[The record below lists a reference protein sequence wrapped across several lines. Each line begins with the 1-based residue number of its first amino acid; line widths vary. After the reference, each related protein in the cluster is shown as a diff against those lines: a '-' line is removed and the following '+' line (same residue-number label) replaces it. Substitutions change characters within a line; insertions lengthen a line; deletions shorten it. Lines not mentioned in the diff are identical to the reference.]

1 MNMGISRTPEG
12 SPPEARRE
20 RAAAMLRTAGVV
32 LTDDEAAS
40 IELAE
45 FGLSDFERQGL
56 SLVVYANTDRYC
68 GKELVLLPGQ
78 TCPEHRHPPVPLA
91 DGRTDPG
98 KMETFR
104 CRWGEV
110 YVYVEGTPTPRPA
123 AAAPAGSAAHY
134 TVWHEVAL
142 RPGEQY
148 TIPPNTLHW
157 FQAGP
162 GGAVVTEFSSTSRDE
177 LDFFTDPAIRRVG

>member
-1 MNMGISRTPEG
+1 MNMGISRTPDPS
-12 SPPEARRE
+12 SPQARRE

-40 IELAE
+40 IELAD
-45 FGLSDFERQGL
+45 FGLRDFDRQGL

-68 GKELVLLPGQ
+68 GKELVLFPHQ
-78 TCPEHRHPPVPLA
+78 TCPEHRHPPVPLP

-110 YVYVEGTPTPRPA
+110 YVYVEGSPTPNPK
-123 AAAPAGSAAHY
+123 APA
-134 TVWHEVAL
+134 T
-142 RPGEQY
+142 
-148 TIPPNTLHW
+148 
-157 FQAGP
+157 
-162 GGAVVTEFSSTSRDE
+162 
-177 LDFFTDPAIRRVG
+177 